1 MSLNFSRRD
10 FIKLS
15 AVAALA
21 IAGSSLLTGCEDS
34 TKPYIK
40 GDGTISQLNV
50 SAKVTKLAGKS
61 NSDGTDAAQPK
72 FQVEITNN
80 RDNEIAINVNSFAIE
95 MNDTQYTGKQLVVEP
110 EVFALSKGNSKT
122 VTVSLDRSITVK
134 PNSGTNLRLYYRPD
148 NNYTEYLGYW
158 LYENV

>member
-10 FIKLS
+10 FMKLS

-21 IAGSSLLTGCEDS
+21 VAASGLMTGCSDS

-50 SAKVTKLAGKS
+50 SAKVTKVAGQS
-61 NSDGTDAAQPK
+61 NKDGQTAAPPK

-95 MNDTQYTGKQLVVEP
+95 MNDTQYTGTQLSVSP

-122 VTVSLDRSITVK
+122 VTVSLASSIDAK
-134 PNSGTNLRLYYRPD
+134 PNSGTNLKLYYRPD